1 MYFGVDDS
9 GSVGIRCIGNGGT
22 LLQAIPSLCGALRG
36 VRFRIALSVRRIV
49 LLVRVGWSDNFPQ
62 KRDDGPHLGERE
74 DVAVTEALCTGFFVD
89 EWTGRG

>member
-1 MYFGVDDS
+1 MLF
-9 GSVGIRCIGNGGT
+9 GGT
-22 LLQAIPSLCGALRG
+22 VDEAVSY
-36 VRFRIALSVRRIV
+36 